1 MFYGQD
7 HFVLRERTGGN
18 VSMWTWIMCWGQ
30 RRALFCL
37 ITQHRHSHCTWRH
50 KSGPVLV
57 LWIQRS
63 SENPALRLE
72 PPGFWLDG
80 AGVLVVP
87 SAQTSE
93 DRVPNPLLGDS
104 KRQQLGLWHRLST
117 LTAAAPQCSSHL
129 LSFGSPEPAWNIVL
143 LQAVAIKEQVCK
155 QSAGWK
161 RGCLLNK
168 VIIFPYGS

>member
-87 SAQTSE
+87 SPNFWRQGPKSSSWGQQEAAAGPLAPPEHTHSCGSTVQLSSAVL
-93 DRVPNPLLGDS
+93 RVPWASVKYRPSPG
-104 KRQQLGLWHRLST
+104 
-117 LTAAAPQCSSHL
+117 CSD
-129 LSFGSPEPAWNIVL
+129 
-143 LQAVAIKEQVCK
+143 
-155 QSAGWK
+155 
-161 RGCLLNK
+161 
-168 VIIFPYGS
+168 